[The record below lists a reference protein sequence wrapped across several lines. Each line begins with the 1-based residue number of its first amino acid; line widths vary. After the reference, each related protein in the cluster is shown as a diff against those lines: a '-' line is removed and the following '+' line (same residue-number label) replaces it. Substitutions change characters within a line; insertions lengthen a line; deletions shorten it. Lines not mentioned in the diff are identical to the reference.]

1 MSNINFGRGYVYS
14 IQYHMVWCV
23 KYRYK
28 ILNDDIDKSLKEIIK
43 NLADEINIKIIEY
56 ETDEDHIHLLI
67 ECSPQHFIPTIV
79 KILKGSSA
87 RKMFVKYPELKKD
100 CVVEIFGTQ
109 AILSQLYLK
118 ILKNRLENIFKLK
131 KSSKIK
137 RKLWR
142 IMY

>member
-87 RKMFVKYPELKKD
+87 RKMFVKYPELKKRL
-100 CVVEIFGTQ
+100 CGGNLWNPSYFVATVSENTEEQIRKYIQTQ
-109 AILSQLYLK
+109 
-118 ILKNRLENIFKLK
+118 
-131 KSSKIK
+131 KIK
-137 RKLWR
+137 
-142 IMY
+142 

>member
-87 RKMFVKYPELKKD
+87 RKMFVKYPELKKRL
-100 CVVEIFGTQ
+100 CGENLWNPSYFVATVSENTEEQIRKYIQTQ
-109 AILSQLYLK
+109 
-118 ILKNRLENIFKLK
+118 
-131 KSSKIK
+131 KIK
-137 RKLWR
+137 
-142 IMY
+142 